1 MEGVDNSGGGG
12 INIQIS
18 GNVMTDEFVEE
29 ELAERIADA
38 VRRGV
43 DFGIS

>member
-1 MEGVDNSGGGG
+1 MNQGGGG

-18 GNVMTDEFVEE
+18 GNVMTDDFVEN
-29 ELAERIADA
+29 ELAEKIAEA
-38 VRRGV
+38 VRRGT